1 MEIQNIAVN
10 ISSNFKG
17 KRPNDSTYRVIKH
30 PETASDNFERAF
42 VDDFLRRNPDWEKD
56 EALVHR
62 LKQDT
67 VAARALGKIHSQWH
81 EFDIPPALSVIFNIL
96 LTAGTLLFLQKNKF
110 SKLNK
115 FEKVLFT
122 GISIISPIA
131 TIGHLKYIF
140 TGRNLF
146 EKKNT
151 GN

>member
-1 MEIQNIAVN
+1 MEIQNITAN

-17 KRPNDSTYRVIKH
+17 KRPNDSTYQVIKH
-30 PETASDNFERAF
+30 PETASDSFEKAF

-67 VAARALGKIHSQWH
+67 VAARALGKIHSRWH
-81 EFDIPPALSVIFNIL
+81 EFDIPPALSAIFNIL
-96 LTAGTLLFLQKNKF
+96 LTGGILLYLKKNKF
-110 SKLNK
+110 SGLNK

-122 GISIISPIA
+122 GISIVAPIV
-131 TIGHLKYIF
+131 TIGHVKYIF

-151 GN
+151 IN

>member
-1 MEIQNIAVN
+1 MEIQNITAN

-17 KRPNDSTYRVIKH
+17 KRPNDSTYQVIKH
-30 PETASDNFERAF
+30 PETASDSFEKAF

-67 VAARALGKIHSQWH
+67 IAARALGKIHSRWH
-81 EFDIPPALSVIFNIL
+81 EFDTYPALLSLFCTITTGL
-96 LTAGTLLFLQKNKF
+96 LLYQVTKNRATLTKGDKLLF
-110 SKLNK
+110 SIG
-115 FEKVLFT
+115 T
-122 GISIISPIA
+122 IISTGLAIDN
-131 TIGHLKYIF
+131 LKYIF

-151 GN
+151 IN

>member
-56 EALVHR
+56 ETLVHR

-67 VAARALGKIHSQWH
+67 VAARAMGKIHSQWH
-81 EFDIPPALSVIFNIL
+81 EFDTYPGLLSLFCTVTTGFL
-96 LTAGTLLFLQKNKF
+96 VYQLTQKRATLTRVDKLLFSIGTIL
-110 SKLNK
+110 S
-115 FEKVLFT
+115 T
-122 GISIISPIA
+122 GLAIDN
-131 TIGHLKYIF
+131 LKYIF

-151 GN
+151 IN